1 MKVKYSVIPFVPA
14 FLAMMFLKMM
24 SIVGMDSH
32 GQFMGMNSM
41 NITGVVM
48 EPSAD
53 IGKWD
58 RICVAACRSARVRSP
73 SAACIRSSIAAAGS
87 INPHLS

>member
-24 SIVGMDSH
+24 SIVGMYSH

-41 NITGVVM
+41 NIIYTVIGIAVGLFVVCVLLNLF
-48 EPSAD
+48 
-53 IGKWD
+53 D
-58 RICVAACRSARVRSP
+58 RK
-73 SAACIRSSIAAAGS
+73 
-87 INPHLS
+87 PHLSIR